1 MKTRWVL
8 LPLTAALLLCGCTG
22 APKDVLPEA
31 VPQSTAGHATAE
43 SSTPAPDSAAV
54 PAGLED
60 AGLGVLD
67 YDEIRAIRRD
77 SAPYLEQMDGYY
89 TMSRDGLWGLMR
101 TDGTEVLACR
111 SSVPLSGCAS
121 ADLRWHSS
129 LEWEQL
135 EALSTQLQAS
145 GDGKMCSAEHDGSA
159 HYWYYDTNAHKVQV
173 DGGLFGGTVHDL
185 EDYDTQFG
193 TYLPCRLGTFVDGQ
207 GDPDYYKASDP
218 VTVVYASA
226 YGELLNDQTYE
237 AGGCFYD
244 QALVPACRNG
254 KWLYL
259 DSSGQAVTD
268 AVYDATYGDTD
279 AAYAS
284 PLLNGYAPVC
294 RDGQWGLLD
303 STGAEIV
310 PCAYSGAAWDGG
322 TLWLQQEGGWHA
334 YTIPG
339 VVKPTPAPTPD
350 PLEGMPDTITSPDR
364 PCGENEQFCYNATPD
379 GNLMLRAGPGTEYDK
394 VGAIPPSSTVDCL
407 GRSEEADNW
416 ILVNYEGQF
425 GWACTDYM
433 S

>member
-135 EALSTQLQAS
+135 EALSAQLQAS

-159 HYWYYDTNAHKVQV
+159 HYWYYDANAHKVQV

-226 YGELLNDQTYE
+226 DGELLNDQAYE

-244 QALVPACRNG
+244 QALAPACRNG

-259 DSSGQAVTD
+259 DSSGQPVTD

-322 TLWLQQEGGWHA
+322 TLWLQQEDGW
-334 YTIPG
+334 P
-339 VVKPTPAPTPD
+339 
-350 PLEGMPDTITSPDR
+350 
-364 PCGENEQFCYNATPD
+364 
-379 GNLMLRAGPGTEYDK
+379 
-394 VGAIPPSSTVDCL
+394 
-407 GRSEEADNW
+407 
-416 ILVNYEGQF
+416 
-425 GWACTDYM
+425 
-433 S
+433 